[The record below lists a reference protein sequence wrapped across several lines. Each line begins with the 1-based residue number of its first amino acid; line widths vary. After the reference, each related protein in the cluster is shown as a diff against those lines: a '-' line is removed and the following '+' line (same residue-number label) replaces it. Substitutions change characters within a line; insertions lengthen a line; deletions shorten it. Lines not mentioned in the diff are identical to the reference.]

1 MDGRSDKMA
10 LSDTMNQLNHLI
22 TALAK
27 DLSKVHRGNKTAAQ
41 RVRTGTIKLEKVGK
55 VFRKESIQAER
66 SGRLKK
72 KVVSKTKSKPK
83 KKK

>member
-1 MDGRSDKMA
+1 MA

-27 DLSKVHRGNKTAAQ
+27 DLTKVHRGNKTAAQ

-55 VFRKESIQAER
+55 QFRKESVHAEKA
-66 SGRLKK
+66 GRLKK
-72 KVVSKTKSKPK
+72 KNAPKVKPK
-83 KKK
+83 LKRKK